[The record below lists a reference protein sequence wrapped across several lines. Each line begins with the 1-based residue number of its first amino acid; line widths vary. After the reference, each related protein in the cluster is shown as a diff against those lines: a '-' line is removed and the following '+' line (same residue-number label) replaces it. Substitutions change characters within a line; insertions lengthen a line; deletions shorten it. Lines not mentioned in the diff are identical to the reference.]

1 MLSLNL
7 YDFPSCVIVLKLIG
21 HKAAIILNILGIQ
34 SLLKL
39 YKNQKLCQFLAVH
52 LLLSLKNIMVSVKA
66 KKHLGQHFLTDE
78 SIAKNIADALIG
90 SGYNHVL
97 EIGPGMG
104 VLTKYLL
111 QKKPK
116 ITAIELD
123 RASVAYLNETFPL
136 EHIKLDTTK
145 KHFEVIEGDFLKK
158 DIQEM
163 FNKEQVAIIG
173 NFPYN
178 ISTQIVFKAI
188 EHREFVPE
196 FAGMFQKE
204 VAMRIAEK
212 EGSKVYG
219 ILSVLTQAFFDVEYL
234 FTVPPNVF
242 NPPPTVDSG
251 VIRFIR
257 KENYTLPVDEK
268 LFFRVVKTAFNQRR
282 KMLRSSL
289 KSFNLSDSLKED
301 PIFTKRPEQLSVSA
315 FISLTQKIADHG
327 I

>member
-1 MLSLNL
+1 M
-7 YDFPSCVIVLKLIG
+7 
-21 HKAAIILNILGIQ
+21 
-34 SLLKL
+34 
-39 YKNQKLCQFLAVH
+39 
-52 LLLSLKNIMVSVKA
+52 SVKA

-116 ITAIELD
+116 VTAIELD

-145 KHFEVIEGDFLKK
+145 KHFEIIEGDFLKK

-188 EHREFVPE
+188 ENREFVPE

-242 NPPPTVDSG
+242 NPPPKVDSG
-251 VIRFIR
+251 VIRFTR

-289 KSFNLSDSLKED
+289 KSFNLSDALKED
-301 PIFTKRPEQLSVSA
+301 PIFTKRPEQLSVPA
-315 FISLTQKIADHG
+315 FISLTQKIANHG